1 MMDFK
6 SIQEILRFVSKSELT
21 EVEIEQKDFKLKVKR
36 QLPDVQMV
44 QAQYAAPALMPA
56 PVMTMPAPQFAA
68 PSSGAAP
75 ANSSSDSSS
84 ASSDSGKAT
93 FEYRSPIIG
102 TFYRSSGPDKD
113 VFVKVGDT
121 VRKGQVL
128 CIIEAMKLFNEIE
141 SDVEGKIVKILVE
154 NAQPVEYDQPLFLIE
169 LS

>member
-36 QLPDVQMV
+36 QLPDVHMV
-44 QAQYAAPALMPA
+44 QAPYAAPALMQAPMQAMPMPA
-56 PVMTMPAPQFAA
+56 PVSAPV
-68 PSSGAAP
+68 SAP
-75 ANSSSDSSS
+75 AAGDSTS
-84 ASSDSGKAT
+84 ASAESGKNL

-102 TFYRSSGPDKD
+102 TFYRASGPDKD
-113 VFVKVGDT
+113 VFVKVGDM

-141 SDVEGKIVKILVE
+141 SEVEGKIVKILVE
-154 NAQPVEYDQPLFLIE
+154 NSQPVEYDQPLFLIE

>member
-36 QLPDVQMV
+36 QLPDVHMV
-44 QAQYAAPALMPA
+44 QAPYAAPALMQAPMQAMPMPA
-56 PVMTMPAPQFAA
+56 PVSAPV
-68 PSSGAAP
+68 SAP
-75 ANSSSDSSS
+75 AAGESTS
-84 ASSDSGKAT
+84 ASAESGKNL

-102 TFYRSSGPDKD
+102 TFYRASGADKD

-121 VRKGQVL
+121 VRQVQVL
-128 CIIEAMKLFNEIE
+128 CIIDAMKLFNEIE
-141 SDVEGKIVKILVE
+141 SEVEGKIVKILVE
-154 NAQPVEYDQPLFLIE
+154 NSQPVEYDQPLFLIE

>member
-36 QLPDVQMV
+36 QLPDVHMV
-44 QAQYAAPALMPA
+44 QAPYAAPALMQAPMQAMPMPA
-56 PVMTMPAPQFAA
+56 PVSAPV
-68 PSSGAAP
+68 SAP
-75 ANSSSDSSS
+75 AAGDSTS
-84 ASSDSGKAT
+84 ASAESVKNL

-102 TFYRSSGPDKD
+102 TFYRASGPDKD

-141 SDVEGKIVKILVE
+141 SEVEGKIVKILVE
-154 NAQPVEYDQPLFLIE
+154 NSQPVEYDQPLFLIE